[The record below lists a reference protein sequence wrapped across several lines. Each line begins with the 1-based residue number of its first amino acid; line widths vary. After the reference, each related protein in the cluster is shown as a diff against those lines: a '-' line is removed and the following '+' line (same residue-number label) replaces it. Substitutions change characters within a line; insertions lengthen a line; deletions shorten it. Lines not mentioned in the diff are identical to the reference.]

1 VRLRTA
7 RGYRLNDRIKEQGSS
22 GTCCRRRYA
31 AILGTRP
38 IPSSRATFVRIHRRD
53 LFRARARSAW
63 IMCIR
68 PRRSSPRSRRDRPGS
83 PVKAIVQIAYG
94 LPRALELR
102 DVERPRIG
110 DGQILVKVHAASV
123 NALDFHIARGM
134 PYLTRS
140 GGLRAPRDNIRGV
153 DLSGRIEAVGKDVAG
168 FNVGDEVFGGGNGS
182 FAEYTATT
190 PERLALKSGRLTHE
204 QAASFFIAGLTALQ
218 GLRDKAR
225 LQAGHSALIIGA
237 GGGVGTF
244 AVQFAKWL
252 GADVTAVTRT
262 ENIDLVRS
270 IGADDVI
277 DYHAEDFASR
287 GKRYDVLFDISGN
300 RPFADCRRVLAQ
312 RGTLIAVGAPAG
324 RWLAPAT
331 RLLGAAALSP
341 FVSQTLTPLV
351 AKPSAADLALM
362 NDLAEAGKIR
372 PVIDR
377 EYALSETVEALTYLG
392 TGRARGKVIIKIL

>member
-1 VRLRTA
+1 
-7 RGYRLNDRIKEQGSS
+7 
-22 GTCCRRRYA
+22 
-31 AILGTRP
+31 
-38 IPSSRATFVRIHRRD
+38 
-53 LFRARARSAW
+53 
-63 IMCIR
+63 
-68 PRRSSPRSRRDRPGS
+68 
-83 PVKAIVQIAYG
+83 VKAIVQVAYG

-102 DVERPRIG
+102 DIQRPRIG
-110 DGQILVKVHAASV
+110 DGQILVKVHAASL

-153 DLSGRIEAVGKDVAG
+153 DLSGRVEAVGKDVAG
-168 FNVGDEVFGGGNGS
+168 FNAGDEVFGGGNGS

-190 PERLALKSGRLTHE
+190 PQRVSLKSSGLTHE
-204 QAASFFIAGLTALQ
+204 QAAAFFIAGLTALQ

-225 LQAGHSALIIGA
+225 LQAGQRTLIIGA

-244 AVQFAKWL
+244 AIQFAKSL
-252 GADVTAVTRT
+252 GAHVTAVTRT

-270 IGADDVI
+270 IGADEAI
-277 DYHAEDFASR
+277 DYCTEDFASQ

-300 RPFADCRRVLAQ
+300 RSFADCRRVLA
-312 RGTLIAVGAPAG
+312 RKGTLVAVGGPAG

-362 NDLAEAGKIR
+362 QDLTEAGKIR

-377 EYALSETVEALTYLG
+377 EYALSDTVEALTYLG
-392 TGRARGKVIIKIL
+392 TGRVRGKVIIKIQ